1 LAKPIAR
8 TEVFL
13 YRILGYLGIVWPYF
27 IVLGVIFATI
37 SGFMGPGEGVF
48 RFQDLGVWLAIVFA
62 TMMASFVYGMLF
74 CTMGVMWRYGIVLAI
89 PFAAWELGMCLV
101 SMGAPEAAILRFS
114 VIGWALMI
122 VDAAA
127 VLVWPNMD
135 LFLLKGNS
143 MQDFSAIKSSALAL
157 DFFYSKPGIG
167 SSGLVS
173 SVIATVVLLIQGAFL
188 WFIGGAIFKGK
199 EIE

>member
-1 LAKPIAR
+1 
-8 TEVFL
+8 
-13 YRILGYLGIVWPYF
+13 
-27 IVLGVIFATI
+27 
-37 SGFMGPGEGVF
+37 
-48 RFQDLGVWLAIVFA
+48 
-62 TMMASFVYGMLF
+62 
-74 CTMGVMWRYGIVLAI
+74 
-89 PFAAWELGMCLV
+89 
-101 SMGAPEAAILRFS
+101 MGAPEAAILRFS